1 MKQGIVIDKE
11 YKADYEAGS
20 GSLHIPILG
29 DLFPKLFSSEMKPIN
44 RWFLIVRTDALYRYE
59 VTKEVYE
66 EALVGDKVTMGTDKY
81 GMPEV
86 ILD

>member
-1 MKQGIVIDKE
+1 MKQGIVIEKE
-11 YKADYEAGS
+11 YIKDYEAGS

-29 DLFPKLFSSEMKPIN
+29 DLFPKLFSQEMRPIG

-66 EALVGDKVTMGTDKY
+66 EAQIGDKVSIGTDKY

>member
-1 MKQGIVIDKE
+1 MKQGIVIEKE
-11 YKADYEAGS
+11 YIKDYEAGS

-29 DLFPKLFSSEMKPIN
+29 NLFPKLFSQEMRPLD
-44 RWFLIVRTDALYRYE
+44 RWFLIVDTAAIYRYE
-59 VTKEVYE
+59 VTEDVYQS
-66 EALVGDKVTMGTDKY
+66 VNIGDKVTIGTDKY